1 MMKTISKRLAALLVA
16 LTMTLTGLG
25 ALAEAALIPQ
35 TPEAVFAR
43 GNYIKSEM
51 HMQLDPQALSGLF
64 ALMGTGT
71 DPNAEQAMTVINQ
84 VLGAINKLKAT
95 VISGKDVM
103 SMTVGTE
110 LAQIMDMQL
119 NMKEGI
125 GASALTT
132 SLLPGLK
139 LSLPQIPGAQKYQ
152 ALLEQHKKAFQE
164 MQFDKLAAPYVEALN
179 SFFVQTVV
187 PKATLV
193 PGTVDIA
200 DVGSFDTAMTFDI
213 DSHMVAGLLS
223 AVVEVLKQ
231 DTTVR
236 QLLDSHLKA
245 GAKYAATL
253 PQNTDTS
260 ASADMAIS
268 ATPKDSAEMIAK
280 LEEGIAKLMEMP
292 AEVIAHQSVYTN
304 TTNAAVY
311 TTTEDK
317 DSMVGMFTVSFQPV
331 DLGHDLKISFLV
343 KQDTPSYMTPDAAAT
358 QAPATLTPDAAATQA
373 PATPVDWAAVKAG
386 VLEGTDFSSIL
397 LTLDLNSVPD
407 LALNQQNTNFIM
419 KMYMQGMQIG
429 MQAKGSSALA
439 APYASKG
446 EMSFSFMSPEPM
458 LSFFY
463 EDSEVSEAPALPD
476 ETGLKV
482 VELNEAAMEPTS
494 ELAQTL
500 QQKGLPALIENLK
513 LALPE
518 ETQILLAFMQQITSQ
533 STPTPN

>member
-1 MMKTISKRLAALLVA
+1 MMKTISKRLAALFVA
-16 LTMTLTGLG
+16 LAMTLTGLG
-25 ALAEAALIPQ
+25 ALAEAALVPQ

-64 ALMGTGT
+64 ALLGTGT
-71 DPNAEQAMTVINQ
+71 DPDAEQAMTVINQ

-119 NMKEGI
+119 TMKEGI
-125 GASALTT
+125 GASAITT

-139 LSLPQIPGAQKYQ
+139 LSMPQIPGAQKYQ

-179 SFFVQTVV
+179 NFFVQTVV

-317 DSMVGMFTVSFQPV
+317 DSIVMFTVSFQPV
-331 DLGHDLKISFLV
+331 DLGHDLKISFLA
-343 KQDTPSYMTPDAAAT
+343 KQDTPSFGTT
-358 QAPATLTPDAAATQA
+358 DAAATQA

-397 LTLDLNSVPD
+397 LTLDLKSIPD
-407 LALNQQNTNFIM
+407 LALNQQQNTNFIM
-419 KMYMQGMQIG
+419 KLYMQGMQIG

-518 ETQILLAFMQQITSQ
+518 ETQILLAFIQQLTSQ